1 MKRMATITVLL
12 AAAGSLAAPCRG
24 QEPGP
29 SYEHIKFL
37 EPLVGNWKLVLK
49 EGGRIVSNGQERS
62 EWILNKSFMRQVGWG
77 QIDGQPVQYEFWN
90 GWNPKTQEVF
100 QWAVGATD
108 TGYAIIVRTG
118 AFDPARRVLT
128 AQDRTIGSDGRENT
142 AKVDLQLAD
151 QNSYTMAFTERRT
164 DNVAAPDQHSSYSRA
179 PAVAAPPLDATPG
192 PGYEHLK
199 FLDFSVGKWKMEGDL
214 PDGRY
219 LGEEVK
225 EWVFDK
231 NFIHTKGWGKPG
243 DKDRIDY
250 ELLTGWDPAKKKVF
264 IWFVG
269 SDGSVGTREG
279 TYDAA
284 KNRLISSST
293 AVDASG
299 VESAATVEEQY
310 IDKNRFLMQ
319 FTNGTRGGRPQP
331 DVEGTATRIGP

>member
-24 QEPGP
+24 QEPGAT
-29 SYEHIKFL
+29 YEHIKFL
-37 EPLVGNWKLVLK
+37 EPLVGNWKVVLK
-49 EGGRIVSNGQERS
+49 EGGRIVSNGHERS

-108 TGYAIIVRTG
+108 TGYAIIVRAG

-199 FLDFSVGKWKMEGDL
+199 FLDFSVGKWKLEGDL

-219 LGEEVK
+219 LGEEVS
-225 EWVFDK
+225 EWMLDK
-231 NFIHTKGWGKPG
+231 NFIRVTGWGKAG
-243 DKDRIDY
+243 EGKRVDY
-250 ELLTGWDPAKKKVF
+250 ELLMGWDPAKKKVF
-264 IWFVG
+264 MRLLG
-269 SDGSVGTREG
+269 SDGSVATREG
-279 TYDAA
+279 TYDAE
-284 KNRLISSST
+284 KNCLKST
-293 AVDASG
+293 ETSVDAAG
-299 VESAATVEEQY
+299 VESTATVVEQY
-310 IDKNRFLMQ
+310 IDKDRFLLK
-319 FTNGTRGGRPQP
+319 FTDAVKGGKPEP
-331 DVEGTATRIGP
+331 DTEVAVTRIGP